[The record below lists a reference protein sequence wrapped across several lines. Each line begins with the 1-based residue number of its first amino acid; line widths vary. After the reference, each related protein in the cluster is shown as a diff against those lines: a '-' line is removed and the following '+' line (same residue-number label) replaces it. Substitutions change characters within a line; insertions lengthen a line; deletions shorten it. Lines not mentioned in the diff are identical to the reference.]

1 MNAPTCH
8 DRLRTEPRR
17 EFWKGLPVCVLGGT
31 GFLGSHLIERLL
43 HHGARVRDLSLPMSD
58 SRAVRHSGMEY
69 RVGDVRNAA
78 DVRGA
83 VAGARV
89 VFLAAGSVAI
99 GHMARSS
106 LEAHRDGVRRVLD
119 AISDDTRLVLTSSVV
134 AVGAT
139 RGPQTLDESASFT
152 LDRLKVGY
160 VHAKRAA
167 EVEALSAAASGRDVV
182 VVNPGYLFGPVDP
195 GPSVMGRY
203 CLRVWRGKIPFVAKG
218 GINAV
223 DVRDV
228 AAGHLLAAERGLSG
242 RRYILGGE
250 NLTNQEVAAVLVR
263 AAGRQR
269 HFPRVPHWA
278 FAGLAAACEVHGR
291 FMGKEPFPSMETA
304 RVGRLYWHFS
314 SDRAK
319 RELGYRPRPFSQTAA
334 DAFAWHQAHTRVT
347 PRGLNRWLF
356 PATRVRTAV

>member
-1 MNAPTCH
+1 MS
-8 DRLRTEPRR
+8 
-17 EFWKGLPVCVLGGT
+17 VCVLGGT

-43 HHGARVRDLSLPMSD
+43 HHGARVRDLSLLPSD
-58 SRAVRHSGMEY
+58 RRAIRHPGMEY
-69 RVGDVRNAA
+69 RVGDVRNAG

-99 GHMARSS
+99 GRTARSA
-106 LEAHRDGVRRVLD
+106 LDAHRDGVRRVLD
-119 AISDDTRLVLTSSVV
+119 ALPADTRLVLTSSVV

-139 RGPQTLDESASFT
+139 RSHRTLDESAKFT
-152 LDRLKVGY
+152 LDRLNVGY

-182 VVNPGYLFGPVDP
+182 IVNPGYLFGPGDP

-203 CLRVWRGKIPFVAKG
+203 CLRVWRGNVPFVAKG

-228 AAGHLLAAERGLSG
+228 AEGHLLAAEHGLSG

-250 NLTNQEVAAVLVR
+250 NLTHRELAVALAR
-263 AAGRQR
+263 AAGRRR
-269 HFPRVPHWA
+269 HFPRIPQWL

-291 FMGKEPFPSMETA
+291 IVGKEPFPSLETA

-319 RELGYRPRPFSQTAA
+319 HELGYRPRPFRETAA

-356 PATRVRTAV
+356 PTTPVRTTV